1 MLTLQPAA
9 RPAPCS
15 CPPAAAFVAATSV
28 SRQPVGRTTSRGR
41 RCACVLGGSALRSVS
56 CCLLL
61 AACLAAWPVISLRLH
76 SCLHQLFIC
85 TTPHSWP
92 LPPGLPAYH
101 CSGDYIRSDYE
112 EKQAIATL
120 QAIELVKYCM
130 EVGACP
136 LDFHGLSWPSAGW
149 AFGRLCGWVL
159 QAAWRGGGPG

>member
-1 MLTLQPAA
+1 MLLPPCCSLCGSDLGLPPALHQQPANVSHRWPHHQP
-9 RPAPCS
+9 RPQVRLLA
-15 CPPAAAFVAATSV
+15 
-28 SRQPVGRTTSRGR
+28 GRFGT
-41 RCACVLGGSALRSVS
+41 AL
-56 CCLLL
+56 CFLLL